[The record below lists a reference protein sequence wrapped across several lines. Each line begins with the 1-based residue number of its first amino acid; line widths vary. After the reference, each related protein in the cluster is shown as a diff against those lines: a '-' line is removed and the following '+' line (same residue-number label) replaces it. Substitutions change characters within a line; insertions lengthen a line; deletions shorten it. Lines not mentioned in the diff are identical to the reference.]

1 VQPLVA
7 SCRKLP
13 VAYRFP
19 VSKFL
24 PFCCILLI
32 DNEIMLIANKL
43 SVSYSWRLMEKA
55 SGLEE
60 YIQATFLLH
69 ELANTWSI

>member
-1 VQPLVA
+1 
-7 SCRKLP
+7 
-13 VAYRFP
+13 
-19 VSKFL
+19 
-24 PFCCILLI
+24 
-32 DNEIMLIANKL
+32 MLIANKL